1 MGQTGSLFCGPAY
14 LNSNATSSGQLLPI
28 RNSTEGQPKVITAD
42 QPFGNECLVDGLN
55 LIPHVGFLPLAVLC
69 AALYAR
75 CCRHGN
81 SYQDKRAWVLFPGHH
96 VRWVITF
103 VLLFVTLC
111 EVGEGV
117 LSDSFTPGHHPHLY
131 VPWILAF
138 PATILAG
145 AFYHQ
150 IEMSNWPRLLP
161 LLGIYNI
168 LSVVFK
174 FDRLHHLVGR
184 GVGLGSLRL
193 DLTIASVILYL
204 MLILLEGYVMYKKRY
219 LTSHPISDPVPDD
232 LLHGDVRYVL
242 PYVTLPS
249 RITQSWHNWL
259 MRLGYKVPL
268 QFHHLGKLPQ
278 DYHAKPVYHHFREV
292 YEREKEKAA
301 KNKKSVSLWKVI
313 FLAFSRQFMKTGL
326 LKLTSDIFTFINP
339 LLLRGI
345 ITAVIGAGL
354 AAEGGT
360 AVQQGPYLVS
370 LGEFL
375 GNGYILLVLLLLCT
389 LLKYTFEQMSVFLNF
404 QQGVQL
410 RTAMQTLVYTKIL
423 RLSSWV
429 LGSGKVTA
437 GQVMN
442 HVSMDGMMLM
452 FFAALFHHTWSM
464 VLQTVAGAILLYYQL
479 GWSALIGASI
489 ILCMLPVNYK
499 IARQLEIVTKTK
511 LAVSDQRMKRINE
524 TIQGIKLLKLYGW
537 EHIFSDNVITARNKE
552 VKQMYRRAFWEIL
565 TLFITQVTPV
575 TATLIAFGTYEFF
588 THKQLTSAD
597 AFTALSLFNIMAMPL
612 IIFPIVIRTMTNA
625 RVAIER
631 LVPFL
636 ESAEVEAIGDMS
648 RADVDG
654 EGRDGRDEDGHRN
667 TERDSLLAQNGHEQI
682 ELTKHTPVEGE
693 LSDDVAIQVRDGS
706 FTWELDSE
714 VANVS
719 NINLSIPKGKLTI
732 VVGQVGCGKSS
743 LLSAI
748 LGEMTTLSGQVVW
761 NKKHNKVAYAA
772 QRPWLLNAS
781 LRDNVIFGLPFD
793 RSRYQQVITA
803 CCLQPDIDILPG
815 GDMTEIGE
823 KGINLSGGQKQRIS
837 VARTL
842 YAKTDIVFLDDPL
855 SALDAHVGGDLFEK
869 GIMGHLVRER
879 RTVVLVTHKLQYL
892 EHAHFVVAMDGG
904 QIQTTGS
911 MREIRESNPELYNNW
926 KDIILEGHRK
936 VAAGLGRKERERLL
950 SHSSVGSRSSLQSG
964 GSMSGSDDEE
974 EASAEA
980 ERAKLLRQLSR
991 QFSAYSVRSRVGE
1004 SWAAKGKL
1012 VKQEERN
1019 VGEVALTHYLTYA
1032 AACGLVLVAVVLF
1045 LQVSKQGMQVGIDFW
1060 LSTWSS
1066 ASTVTAMAT
1075 APVINMTA
1083 VNQTWGNLTQPP
1095 PGLDTSYYI
1104 NGYTALSVTAILL
1117 AAVSSI
1123 ISMLSMVVGAKRLH
1137 EGMVRNIV
1145 LAPMRFFD
1153 TTPTGRVLNRMSEDQ
1168 SVIDIVSSVYRPDRG
1183 SDSPMAAG
1191 RRAIRLAG
1199 GPGTRAMR
1207 NTPCWAHA
1215 VREKRVRTVLW
1226 KPWKRSITGSGPGC
1240 TVKYGPVR
1248 NPLSNVIAARRLPFQ
1263 MEALIR
1269 TSLMVTSALV
1279 VNAVVTPY
1287 FIIGAVPIVIL
1298 YYFVQKFFRATA
1310 RELQRLD
1317 SINKSP
1323 VFAHVSETLGGLST
1337 IRAFRVE
1344 KRFKDNIME
1353 KVNRSNTPFYF
1364 LTATNSWVGLR
1375 MGYMGGVIVFIAGL
1389 SAMVASIFGAVSS
1402 GMVGLSITYALN
1414 LQQYLHWVVRNYCEV
1429 EMMMN
1434 AVERI
1439 TFYSTIPTEQYRDR
1453 QRGNVVPAADWPACG
1468 EIRLDKISVRYDKTL
1483 DPVLHTVTASFKPG
1497 EKTQSQRQTHLSLVL
1512 NAIHTQSDTVTEA
1525 NAPVLGAERHPY
1537 TVGICGRTGSGKS
1550 SLTLALF
1557 RMIDMFEGKIC
1568 IDGVDISRVPLTLL
1582 RSRLSIIPQDPV
1594 LFSGTI
1600 RFNLDPEDNVSDW
1613 ELWRSLEIAQLKSV
1627 VTELP
1632 NQLDEMVTEGG
1643 ENFSVGQRQL
1653 FCLARAF
1660 VRKSRILIMDEATAS
1675 IDMETDAILQDV
1687 IKTAFRD
1694 RTVLTIAHRIAT
1706 ILNSD
1711 RILVLDQG
1719 KLVENDSPQNLLKKP
1734 DGLFTALVK
1743 ANK

>member
-1 MGQTGSLFCGPAY
+1 MGQTGSLFCGPPY
-14 LNSNATSSGQLLPI
+14 QNSNATTGQLLSMK
-28 RNSTEGQPKVITAD
+28 NSTLGQPKGSAAD
-42 QPFGNECLVDGLN
+42 QLFDNECLVDTLN
-55 LIPHVGFLPLAVLC
+55 LIPHVGFLPLAMIC
-69 AALYAR
+69 AAIYGR

-81 SYQDKRAWVLFPGHH
+81 SYLDKRVWVLFPGHNA
-96 VRWVITF
+96 RWVITF

-117 LSDSFTPGHHPHLY
+117 MSDSFTPGHHPHLY

-145 AFYHQ
+145 VFYHQ
-150 IEMSNWPRLLP
+150 IEMSNVPRLLP

-174 FDRLHHLVGR
+174 FDRLVHLLGR
-184 GVGLGSLRL
+184 GVSLGSLRF
-193 DLTIASVILYL
+193 DLAITSVILYL
-204 MLILLEGYVMYKKRY
+204 MLVLLEGYVLYKKRY
-219 LTSHPISDPVPDD
+219 LCSHPISDPVPED
-232 LLHGDVRYVL
+232 LLHGDVRYVA

-249 RITQSWHNWL
+249 RITQSWHNMI
-259 MRLGYKVPL
+259 MRQGYKVPL
-268 QFHHLGKLPQ
+268 QFEHLGKLPK

-292 YEREKEKAA
+292 YEREKEKAV
-301 KNKKSVSLWKVI
+301 KNSASVSLWKVI
-313 FLAFSRQFMKTGL
+313 FVAFSRQFLKTGV
-326 LKLTSDIFTFINP
+326 LKLTSDVFTFINP

-345 ITAVIGAGL
+345 ITAAISAGL
-354 AAEGGT
+354 SADGSAP
-360 AVQQGPYLVS
+360 VHKGPYLVS

-375 GNGYILLVLLLLCT
+375 ADGYILLVLLLICT
-389 LLKYTFEQMSVFLNF
+389 LLKYTFEQMSVYLNF
-404 QQGVQL
+404 QQGIQL
-410 RTAMQTLVYTKIL
+410 RTAMQTLVYTKCL
-423 RLSSWV
+423 RLSSSV

-437 GQVMN
+437 GQIMN

-452 FFAALFHHTWSM
+452 FFAALFHHSWSM

-479 GWSALIGASI
+479 GWSALIGACI
-489 ILCMLPVNYK
+489 ILCMLPVTYQ
-499 IARQLEIVTKTK
+499 IARQLEKVTKTK
-511 LAVSDQRMKRINE
+511 MAVSDQRMKRINE

-537 EHIFSDNVITARNKE
+537 EHIFSDNVIKARNKE
-552 VKQMYRRAFWEIL
+552 VKQMYRRAVWEIL

-575 TATLIAFGTYEFF
+575 TATLIAFGTFEFF
-588 THKQLTSAD
+588 NNKALTSAD
-597 AFTALSLFNIMAMPL
+597 AFTALSLFNIIAMPL
-612 IIFPIVIRTMTNA
+612 IIFPIVIRTLTNA

-631 LVPFL
+631 LGPFL
-636 ESAEVEAIGDMS
+636 TATEVEAIGNMS
-648 RADVDG
+648 RADVDQ
-654 EGRDGRDEDGHRN
+654 EGKDGSNGDGHKN
-667 TERDSLLAQNGHEQI
+667 TEKDSLLNGNDQI
-682 ELTKHTPVEGE
+682 ELTNMKRSSVYGD
-693 LSDDVAIQVRDGS
+693 LSDDVAIEVHDGS
-706 FTWELDSE
+706 FAWELDSE
-714 VANVS
+714 VANIKNV
-719 NINLSIPKGKLTI
+719 NLAIPRGKLTI

-748 LGEMTTLSGQVVW
+748 LGEMTTMSGQVVW

-781 LRDNVIFGLPFD
+781 LRDNITFGLPFD

-842 YAKTDIVFLDDPL
+842 YAKTDIVLLDDPL

-869 GIMGHLVRER
+869 GIMGDLVKDR

-892 EHAHFVVAMDGG
+892 EHAHFVVAMEGG
-904 QIQTTGS
+904 KIQATGS

-926 KDIILEGHRK
+926 KDIILDGNRK
-936 VAAGLGRKERERLL
+936 VAAGLGKKERERLL
-950 SHSSVGSRSSLQSG
+950 SHSSVGSRTSIHSA

-974 EASAEA
+974 EASTEA

-991 QFSAYSVRSRVGE
+991 QFSAYSVRSRVGSVGSKGKE
-1004 SWAAKGKL
+1004 GEEEEKDEEEAAKGKL
-1012 VKQEERN
+1012 VQKEERM
-1019 VGEVALTHYLTYA
+1019 VGEVDLKHYLTYA
-1032 AACGLVLVAVVLF
+1032 AACGFLMVALVLF

-1066 ASTVTAMAT
+1066 ASTVATMAT
-1075 APVINMTA
+1075 APVINMTD
-1083 VNQTWGNLTQPP
+1083 VNQTWGNLTQLPP
-1095 PGLDTSYYI
+1095 SIDTSYYI
-1104 NGYTALSVTAILL
+1104 NGYTALSITAIVL
-1117 AAVSSI
+1117 AAVGSI
-1123 ISMLSMVVGAKRLH
+1123 TSMLAMVVGAKRLH
-1137 EGMVRNIV
+1137 EGMVRNVV

-1168 SVIDIVSSVYRPDRG
+1168 SVIDI
-1183 SDSPMAAG
+1183 
-1191 RRAIRLAG
+1191 
-1199 GPGTRAMR
+1199 
-1207 NTPCWAHA
+1207 
-1215 VREKRVRTVLW
+1215 
-1226 KPWKRSITGSGPGC
+1226 
-1240 TVKYGPVR
+1240 
-1248 NPLSNVIAARRLPFQ
+1248 RLPFQ

-1269 TSLMVTSALV
+1269 TALMVASALV

-1287 FIIGAVPIVIL
+1287 FMIGAAPIIIL
-1298 YYFVQKFFRATA
+1298 YYFVQKFYRATA

-1317 SINKSP
+1317 SVNKSP
-1323 VFAHVSETLGGLST
+1323 MFAHVSETLGGLST

-1344 KRFKDNIME
+1344 KRFNDNLME
-1353 KVNRSNTPFYF
+1353 KVNRCNTPFYF
-1364 LTATNSWVGLR
+1364 FTATQSWVGLR
-1375 MGYMGGVIVFIAGL
+1375 MGYMGGVIVFVAGL
-1389 SAMVASIFGAVSS
+1389 SSMVASIFGAVSS

-1414 LQQYLHWVVRNYCEV
+1414 LQQYLHWMVRNFCEV

-1439 TFYSTIPTEQYRDR
+1439 NFYTSIPTEQYRDR
-1453 QRGNVVPAADWPACG
+1453 ERGNIVPAADWPACG
-1468 EIRLDKISVRYDKTL
+1468 DVRLDKISVRYDKTL
-1483 DPVLHTVTASFKPG
+1483 DPVLRSVTASFKPG
-1497 EKTQSQRQTHLSLVL
+1497 EK
-1512 NAIHTQSDTVTEA
+1512 
-1525 NAPVLGAERHPY
+1525 
-1537 TVGICGRTGSGKS
+1537 VGICGRTGSGKS

-1600 RFNLDPEDNVSDW
+1600 RFNLDPEDKVSDW

-1719 KLVENDSPQNLLKKP
+1719 KLVENDSPENLLKKP
-1734 DGLFTALVK
+1734 DGLFTSLVK

>member
-14 LNSNATSSGQLLPI
+14 LNSNATSAGQLLPI

-193 DLTIASVILYL
+193 DLTIASIILYL
-204 MLILLEGYVMYKKRY
+204 LMVLLEGYVMYRKRY
-219 LTSHPISDPVPDD
+219 LTSHPISDPVPED
-232 LLHGDVRYVL
+232 LLHRDVRYVL

-588 THKQLTSAD
+588 SHKQLTSAD

-654 EGRDGRDEDGHRN
+654 EGKGGRDGEDEHRN
-667 TERDSLLAQNGHEQI
+667 TERDSLLNGHEQI

-693 LSDDVAIQVRDGS
+693 LSDDVAIQVRNGS

-991 QFSAYSVRSRVGE
+991 QFSAYSVRSRVGSVGSKVKE
-1004 SWAAKGKL
+1004 GEEEEQEEEEAAKGKL

-1075 APVINMTA
+1075 TPVINMTA
-1083 VNQTWGNLTQPP
+1083 VNQTSGNLTQLP

-1168 SVIDIVSSVYRPDRG
+1168 SVIDI
-1183 SDSPMAAG
+1183 
-1191 RRAIRLAG
+1191 
-1199 GPGTRAMR
+1199 
-1207 NTPCWAHA
+1207 
-1215 VREKRVRTVLW
+1215 
-1226 KPWKRSITGSGPGC
+1226 
-1240 TVKYGPVR
+1240 
-1248 NPLSNVIAARRLPFQ
+1248 RLPFQ

-1375 MGYMGGVIVFIAGL
+1375 MGYMGGVIVFVAGL

-1468 EIRLDKISVRYDKTL
+1468 EVRLDKISVRYDKTL

-1497 EKTQSQRQTHLSLVL
+1497 EK
-1512 NAIHTQSDTVTEA
+1512 
-1525 NAPVLGAERHPY
+1525 
-1537 TVGICGRTGSGKS
+1537 VGICGRTGSGKS